1 MVVCG
6 VDFVMEV
13 VVFCGNVL
21 LFFFLRKTF
30 ALQICKNSEQVTS
43 SGLASAKVSPFN
55 SCLILFLVLFL

>member
-13 VVFCGNVL
+13 VVFCGNVS
-21 LFFFLRKTF
+21 FFFLRKTF